1 MLDKRQR
8 EKLLNIK
15 KGDLVRLKDSSSNSL
30 GVVIEESHRICK
42 VFFTDSDRQISC
54 FLKRKL
60 EVVNRL

>member
-1 MLDKRQR
+1 MSDKNQR
-8 EKLLNIK
+8 EKTLNIK
-15 KGDLVRLKDSSSNSL
+15 KGDLVRLRGSSDNSF

-42 VFFTDSDRQISC
+42 VFFTGSDRQISS